1 MAEQPGKFNRS
12 SICAFSGF
20 DSHQVLFILEA
31 KWMKEKENF
40 PSRDELDK
48 AFTLLQDQI
57 TRITVDEE
65 EEMVRMELENE
76 K

>member
-1 MAEQPGKFNRS
+1 
-12 SICAFSGF
+12 
-20 DSHQVLFILEA
+20 
-31 KWMKEKENF
+31 MKENEYF

-48 AFTLLQDQI
+48 AFTMLQDQI

-65 EEMVRMELENE
+65 KEMIKMEMENE